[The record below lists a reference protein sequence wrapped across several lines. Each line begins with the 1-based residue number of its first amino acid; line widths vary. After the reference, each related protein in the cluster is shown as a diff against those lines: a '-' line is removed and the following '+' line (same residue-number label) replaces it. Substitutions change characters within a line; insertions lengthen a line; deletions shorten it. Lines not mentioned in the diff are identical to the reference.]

1 MTEDKT
7 KNVPF
12 IKSLP
17 YKLAETARISE
28 LLARTFYK
36 QYVENVSILEL
47 DEFMIL
53 GHICAKPDMSQSDI
67 AKVMYKGK
75 AHIGKILNELEKKG
89 YITRNIKTSKN
100 MMVKHTTLTA
110 TGEKLY
116 METNEAFRQLGT
128 TILCEFSNEE
138 IAEFIK
144 LLDKFKVTMLKKYKI
159 NF

>member
-1 MTEDKT
+1 
-7 KNVPF
+7 
-12 IKSLP
+12 
-17 YKLAETARISE
+17 
-28 LLARTFYK
+28 
-36 QYVENVSILEL
+36 
-47 DEFMIL
+47 
-53 GHICAKPDMSQSDI
+53 
-67 AKVMYKGK
+67 
-75 AHIGKILNELEKKG
+75 
-89 YITRNIKTSKN
+89 

-128 TILCEFSNEE
+128 TILSEFSNEE